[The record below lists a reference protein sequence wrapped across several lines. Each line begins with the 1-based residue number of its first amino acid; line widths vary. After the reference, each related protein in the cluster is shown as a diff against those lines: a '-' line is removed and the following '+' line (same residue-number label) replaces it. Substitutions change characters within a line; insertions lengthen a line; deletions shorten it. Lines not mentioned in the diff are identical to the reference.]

1 MTPIQL
7 DLDWKKTLLL
17 DLKVTPSSLFI
28 KQESVQVAE
37 GDEEGAPE
45 LIEIEWVSK
54 EGLPTNIDLVKKEFE
69 KERTLRPM
77 KILLSGPPCSGKT
90 YFGRQLAEHYNV
102 PHIHMEKLIQDLLAW
117 DDEKEKRY

>member
-45 LIEIEWVSK
+45 LIEIEWVS
-54 EGLPTNIDLVKKEFE
+54 
-69 KERTLRPM
+69 
-77 KILLSGPPCSGKT
+77 
-90 YFGRQLAEHYNV
+90 
-102 PHIHMEKLIQDLLAW
+102 
-117 DDEKEKRY
+117 